1 MNNINQQLQK
11 IITLTPYHLGELIE
25 TIELVETELHSD
37 KVHKNMTQR
46 QDIIK
51 HLEHIKTQAN
61 IIRRA
66 RSNYGTND
74 LVAVMRLEIAQNQ
87 LQKLL

>member
-25 TIELVETELHSD
+25 TIEQVETELRSD
-37 KVHKNMTQR
+37 DVHKNMTQH
-46 QDIIK
+46 QGIIK
-51 HLEHIKTQAN
+51 QLEQIKAQAN

>member
-11 IITLTPYHLGELIE
+11 ITTLTPYHLGELIE
-25 TIELVETELHSD
+25 TIEQVEAEMYSD
-37 KVHKNMTQR
+37 EIHENMTQR

-51 HLEHIKTQAN
+51 HLEQIKAQAN

-66 RSNYGTND
+66 RNTYGTND
-74 LVAVMRLEIAQNQ
+74 LVAVMRLEITQNQ

>member
-1 MNNINQQLQK
+1 MEHINQRLQK

-25 TIELVETELHSD
+25 TIEQIEAEMRNNEA
-37 KVHKNMTQR
+37 HKNMTQH

-51 HLEHIKTQAN
+51 HLEQIKAQAN

-66 RSNYGTND
+66 RNTYGTND